1 MPRAKKLEIF
11 YQIAS
16 NGMGRNDCDVEF
28 GVYSSDV
35 EQYRVHV
42 RVVDVL

>member
-1 MPRAKKLEIF
+1 MPRAEKLELF
-11 YQIAS
+11 YQIALD
-16 NGMGRNDCDVEF
+16 GMGRKDCDVEF